1 MPYRVLLL
9 ILALTPALASSATL
23 DERLGDLEHAFKPDL
38 DGTESAKPASPP
50 PERFKLAPLGSVV
63 RKKSA
68 QRRTCRMSSPAAR
81 RWSSARTARSKRSL
95 QAERRQSHLANNWSM
110 SRKLLNSSAL
120 PQGSKRNS
128 VACSPTWPLKRI

>member
-38 DGTESAKPASPP
+38 DGTTSAKPASPP

-63 RKKSA
+63 R
-68 QRRTCRMSSPAAR
+68 RRVRDIEPTGRAVQLRGAGVLHGLR
-81 RWSSARTARSKRSL
+81 TVRWSAGNLTWRTTGPCRG
-95 QAERRQSHLANNWSM
+95 
-110 SRKLLNSSAL
+110 SS
-120 PQGSKRNS
+120 
-128 VACSPTWPLKRI
+128 

>member
-38 DGTESAKPASPP
+38 DGTTSAKPASPP

-63 RKKSA
+63 RKKECATSSLPDEQSSCA
-68 QRRTCRMSSPAAR
+68 ALEFVHGLRTV
-81 RWSSARTARSKRSL
+81 RWSAGNLTWRTTGPCRG
-95 QAERRQSHLANNWSM
+95 
-110 SRKLLNSSAL
+110 SS
-120 PQGSKRNS
+120 
-128 VACSPTWPLKRI
+128 

>member
-38 DGTESAKPASPP
+38 DGTTSAKPASPP

-63 RKKSA
+63 RRKSA
-68 QRRTCRMSSPAAR
+68 RHRAYRTSSPAAR
-81 RWSSARTARSKRSL
+81 RWSSARTAHSKV
-95 QAERRQSHLANNWSM
+95 ERRQSHLANN
-110 SRKLLNSSAL
+110 
-120 PQGSKRNS
+120 
-128 VACSPTWPLKRI
+128 

>member
-38 DGTESAKPASPP
+38 DGTTSAKPASPS

-63 RKKSA
+63 RKKECA
-68 QRRTCRMSSPAAR
+68 TSSLPDEP
-81 RWSSARTARSKRSL
+81 RTARSKRAS
-95 QAERRQSHLANNWSM
+95 RRSAGNLTW
-110 SRKLLNSSAL
+110 RTTGPCRGSS
-120 PQGSKRNS
+120 
-128 VACSPTWPLKRI
+128 